1 MHLRALYTAARLDM
15 ASHLCAM
22 YSLITKT
29 WLGLCRLFPNAVG
42 RSKGERQSFVGEQIT
57 SYPDASSLSLKRPFD
72 RCPAHAIACILQ
84 SIVLLC
90 HETASMLEL

>member
-42 RSKGERQSFVGEQIT
+42 PQQGREAELCGRADHKLPG
-57 SYPDASSLSLKRPFD
+57 
-72 RCPAHAIACILQ
+72 CIVP
-84 SIVLLC
+84 VL
-90 HETASMLEL
+90 ETAF